1 MPSNSDDETFRN
13 LARLLE
19 HLLRSLPQPE
29 PGQVVGFTVMTGA
42 GMVNA
47 PGDGRFEP
55 GTSEDERVIEYECV
69 EGRDEVYVTARVPAD
84 LRTAPYVDILP
95 HQIRIVMDDQVT
107 EIDLPV
113 PIDIRHSFYQ
123 VRHGVMDV
131 SCRKQ

>member
-1 MPSNSDDETFRN
+1 MPSNTDDETYRN

-19 HLLRSLPQPE
+19 QLLRSLPQPE

-42 GMVNA
+42 GMPNA
-47 PGDGRFEP
+47 PADARFEP
-55 GTSEDERVIEYECV
+55 DSDEEESVIDYECV
-69 EGRDEVYVTARVPAD
+69 EGRDEVYVTAKVPAD
-84 LRTAPYVDILP
+84 LQTAPYVDIMS
-95 HQIRIVMDDQVT
+95 HQIRIVMDDRVT

>member
-1 MPSNSDDETFRN
+1 MPSNTDDETYRN

-42 GMVNA
+42 GMTNA
-47 PGDGRFEP
+47 PPDGLFEAE
-55 GTSEDERVIEYECV
+55 TDEEDGVIDYEFV
-69 EGRDEVYVTARVPAD
+69 EGRDEVYVTAKVPAD
-84 LRTAPYVDILP
+84 LHTAPYVDIMP
-95 HQIRIVMDDQVT
+95 RQIRIVMDDRVT
-107 EIDLPV
+107 EIDLPA

>member
-1 MPSNSDDETFRN
+1 MPSNTDDEIYRN

-42 GMVNA
+42 A
-47 PGDGRFEP
+47 PVEP
-55 GTSEDERVIEYECV
+55 QLYTYEEDDSVIDYECV
-69 EGRDEVYVTARVPAD
+69 EGREEVYVTARVPAD
-84 LRTAPYVDILP
+84 LRTAPYVDIQTQ
-95 HQIRIVMDDQVT
+95 QIRIVMDDRVA

-113 PIDIRHSFYQ
+113 AIDIRHSYYQ

-131 SCRKQ
+131 SCRKR